1 MHIEGIK
8 HVWFDLAGT
17 LYKETPE
24 FNEVH
29 NQFRYQTY
37 AKLQGITNFS
47 VAKKEF
53 LDLYQKYGSNS
64 AVFRALGQPSN
75 YWMRALDAMDFTAV
89 LHPDFEVTQ
98 TLANLKDIV
107 PISLFTNFPK
117 DRIVGLLAHLD
128 IPAAYFTTVLT
139 GDDILE
145 CKPALDGFYAMIE
158 HSGLSASQILYVGD
172 RIDVDIKPAKSVGIK
187 TCLLYGKSDEADF
200 SLDNF
205 SAILRLF
212 MP

>member
-1 MHIEGIK
+1 
-8 HVWFDLAGT
+8 
-17 LYKETPE
+17 
-24 FNEVH
+24 
-29 NQFRYQTY
+29 
-37 AKLQGITNFS
+37 
-47 VAKKEF
+47 
-53 LDLYQKYGSNS
+53 
-64 AVFRALGQPSN
+64 
-75 YWMRALDAMDFTAV
+75 MDFTAV